1 MWSRVVAGV
10 QRHRL
15 LVNNS
20 LVFGSLSGLA
30 ELSQQSLLRRL
41 GSEDEKKKP
50 INWGAVGR
58 YIFVG
63 GFVFSPVLTA
73 WYRWL
78 DGRMPGTG
86 AKTVAKKVAVDALV
100 LDLPL
105 YTGFYLTM
113 NCLEGK
119 PFSEGVEEVKAKL
132 VPTVVF
138 SVLLWVPAQAFNFMF
153 LAPGM
158 RVVYIAIITF
168 LEMNVL
174 ALMKRIPLP
183 DK

>member
-1 MWSRVVAGV
+1 
-10 QRHRL
+10 
-15 LVNNS
+15 
-20 LVFGSLSGLA
+20 
-30 ELSQQSLLRRL
+30 
-41 GSEDEKKKP
+41 
-50 INWGAVGR
+50 
-58 YIFVG
+58 
-63 GFVFSPVLTA
+63 
-73 WYRWL
+73 
-78 DGRMPGTG
+78 MPGTG
-86 AKTVAKKVAVDALV
+86 ARTVAKKVAVDALV

-119 PFSEGVEEVKAKL
+119 SLSEGVEEVKAKL

-158 RVVYIAIITF
+158 RVVYIALVTF